1 MQNNSLELTE
11 HSTNTKNNKDN
22 KKINISKS
30 YSLNLLHKKEH
41 DINIKNNEKNIIKLF
56 RNMFLKDDIM
66 KGKKNSIKNNRGFLL
81 LGWECKLFDNNS
93 VKIENKSTDNI
104 FKKSKYNNI
113 KEKNNVLIENM
124 EIQTNKKSKL
134 NNCLNL

>member
-1 MQNNSLELTE
+1 
-11 HSTNTKNNKDN
+11 
-22 KKINISKS
+22 
-30 YSLNLLHKKEH
+30 
-41 DINIKNNEKNIIKLF
+41 
-56 RNMFLKDDIM
+56 MFLKDDIM
-66 KGKKNSIKNNRGFLL
+66 KGKKNSIKNNRSFLL
-81 LGWECKLFDNNS
+81 LGRECKLFDNNS

-124 EIQTNKKSKL
+124 EMQTNKKSKL

>member
-22 KKINISKS
+22 EKINISKS

-66 KGKKNSIKNNRGFLL
+66 KGKKNSIKNNRSFLL
-81 LGWECKLFDNNS
+81 LGCECKLFDNNS

-104 FKKSKYNNI
+104 FKKSKYNNK

>member
-22 KKINISKS
+22 EKINISKS

-66 KGKKNSIKNNRGFLL
+66 KGKKNSIKNNRSFLL
-81 LGWECKLFDNNS
+81 LGCECKLFDNNS